1 MSAVMRILSYLKG
14 SPGKGVLFR
23 KNGHFKIECYTD
35 ADWAGSTD
43 DRCSTSGYFT
53 FVGGNLVTWRSK
65 KQNVVSR
72 SSAEAEFRGMTL
84 GICELLWL
92 KFLLQDVGV
101 NHSQPMKLF
110 CDNKAAR
117 DIAYNPVQHDRTKHV
132 EVDRFFIKEKLYN
145 KVIEVPP
152 IGTDDQVADI
162 LTKAVSSNKFSR
174 FLDKLG
180 MCDIY
185 APT

>member
-1 MSAVMRILSYLKG
+1 M
-14 SPGKGVLFR
+14 
-23 KNGHFKIECYTD
+23 
-35 ADWAGSTD
+35 
-43 DRCSTSGYFT
+43 
-53 FVGGNLVTWRSK
+53 
-65 KQNVVSR
+65 SR
-72 SSAEAEFRGMTL
+72 SSTEAEFRGMAL
-84 GICELLWL
+84 GICEILWL

-110 CDNKAAR
+110 CDNKDAR
-117 DIAYNPVQHDRTKHV
+117 DIAHNQVQHDRTKYV
-132 EVDRFFIKEKLYN
+132 EVDRFFIKEKLEN

-152 IGTDDQVADI
+152 IRTDDQVADI